1 MRRILFL
8 SFLTMALFF
17 AGCAGVSQLGQ
28 ETGEK
33 AFIAFHQSP
42 YESDSLNFNYRLTWL
57 GLTNSATVLD
67 QIKMRDTE
75 LISQSESIIGCYGED
90 KERQKAWFNVVA
102 FDEEKLTASRKYF
115 LSSYDKPK
123 EWFILK
129 EKLRFD
135 AELMMNPAVMDEPY
149 TSSNIKRIEILDT
162 VRKTYNADMAQLEL
176 DNRKMANIGLL
187 VNQTINTVIVGLK
200 ESPAFAEMLE
210 MFEGY
215 DFDHPTLGQGKIRM
229 VIDHERNIV
238 KIKIKI
244 GTVIKDW
251 PEQSDVVDMDADQN
265 YDH

>member
-1 MRRILFL
+1 M
-8 SFLTMALFF
+8 FF
-17 AGCAGVSQLGQ
+17 AGCAGVSQVGQ
-28 ETGEK
+28 ETGEF
-33 AFIAFHQSP
+33 ALRPFHQSP

-57 GLTNSATVLD
+57 GMTNSATVLD
-67 QIKMRDTE
+67 QIQTREKE
-75 LISQSESIIGCYGED
+75 VISQSESVIGCYGED
-90 KERQKAWFNVVA
+90 TERQKAWFNVVA
-102 FDEEKLTASRKYF
+102 FDEEKLTATRKYF

-135 AELMMNPAVMDEPY
+135 AELMIPAAVMDEPY

-162 VRKTYNADMAQLEL
+162 IRKTYNADMVQLEP

-187 VNQTINTVIVGLK
+187 VNQTINTVIVSLK

-215 DFDHPTLGQGKIRM
+215 DFDHPTLGEGKIRM
-229 VIDHERNIV
+229 VIDDDRDIV
-238 KIKIKI
+238 KVKIKI

-251 PEQSDVVDMDADQN
+251 SQQKDVIDMDADQN
-265 YDH
+265 YDN